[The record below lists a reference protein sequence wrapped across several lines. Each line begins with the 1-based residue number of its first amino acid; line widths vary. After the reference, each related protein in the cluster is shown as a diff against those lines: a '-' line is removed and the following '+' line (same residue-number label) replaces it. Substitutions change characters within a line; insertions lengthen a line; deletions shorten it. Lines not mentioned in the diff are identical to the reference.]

1 MKSGAQSVRFENSI
15 VLLPAASV
23 RDMVFAPTVV
33 KLPVGVND
41 SVCAAPPLTLTSA
54 CQPEPSQYRQSAQ
67 VDYVDRAAQVQDR

>member
-1 MKSGAQSVRFENSI
+1 
-15 VLLPAASV
+15 
-23 RDMVFAPTVV
+23 MVFAPTVV